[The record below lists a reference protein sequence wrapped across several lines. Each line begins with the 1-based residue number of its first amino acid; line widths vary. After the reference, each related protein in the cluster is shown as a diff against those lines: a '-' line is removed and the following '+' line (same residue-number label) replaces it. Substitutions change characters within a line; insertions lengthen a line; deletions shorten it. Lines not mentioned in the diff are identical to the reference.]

1 VNLAHLLADAASG
14 DGERIALLHDG
25 VRIDYAEL
33 EASAARFA
41 GLLRS
46 AGIGPG
52 DRVALLLPN
61 EPDYVAAYYGALKL
75 GAIVVPLNPMLK
87 RGEIETRV
95 DDSAASVLVVA
106 SGREEELAGLSATLV
121 DPARALDADGVTG
134 IADRDPGDTAVIL
147 YTSGTSG
154 RAKGAELTH
163 RGLQGKAR
171 FLAGPLLEV
180 TPDDVFLGSAPLT
193 HVLGQSGVMNAAIAA
208 RASVALMTRFDTAK
222 ALELMQN
229 EGANVIL
236 GVPTMCIAL
245 LREAESLP
253 VVPQIRVA
261 HIGGAALAPETLH
274 AFGDRFGCE
283 VIEGYGMTEIAG
295 TVTAFRFGDAIKPAS
310 VGRRADD
317 VELRIVSAEGAEV
330 ATGEV
335 GEVLI
340 RGEALMSRYWRNP
353 EATRE
358 AVDADGWFATE
369 DLGYLD
375 SDGCLFLVDRKKDVI
390 LRGGYTVYPREVEDV
405 LHEHP
410 AVHEVA
416 VVGVPDETLG
426 EEVVALVVAKPG
438 AEADPEAIKE
448 FVRERVAGYKYPRLV
463 FVVDALPKGPSG
475 KILKRAID
483 REPLREELTT
493 RSLRK

>member
-14 DGERIALLHDG
+14 DGERTALLHTAT
-25 VRIDYAEL
+25 RIDYAEL
-33 EASAARFA
+33 EASARRFA
-41 GLLRS
+41 GLLR
-46 AGIGPG
+46 ATGIGPG
-52 DRVALLLPN
+52 DRVGLLLPN

-75 GAIVVPLNPMLK
+75 GAILVPLNPMLK
-87 RGEIETRV
+87 RGEIETRL
-95 DDSAASVLVVA
+95 DDSEAAVLIA
-106 SGREEELAGLSATLV
+106 APGREEELAGLAAKLV
-121 DPARALDADGVTG
+121 DPAEAPSANPVAKTG
-134 IADRDPGDTAVIL
+134 EREPGDTAVIL

-154 RAKGAELTH
+154 GAKGAELTH
-163 RGLQGKAR
+163 RGLLANAR
-171 FLAGPLLEV
+171 FLAGPLLQL
-180 TPDDVFLGSAPLT
+180 TPDDVLLGTAPLT
-193 HVLGQSGVMNAAIAA
+193 HVLGQSGVMNSAIAA
-208 RASVALMTRFDTAK
+208 RATVALMSRFDATK
-222 ALELMQN
+222 ALELMQT

-245 LREAESLP
+245 LREAESLAAAP
-253 VVPQIRVA
+253 LLRVA

-274 AFGDRFGCE
+274 AFEERFGCE

-295 TVTAFRFGDAIKPAS
+295 VVTAFRVGDEVKAAT
-310 VGRRADD
+310 VGRPADG
-317 VELRIVSAEGAEV
+317 VELRIDA
-330 ATGEV
+330 ATGQV

-340 RGEALMSRYWRNP
+340 RSDSLLSGYWRNP

-358 AVDADGWFATE
+358 AFDADGWFATE

-375 SDGCLFLVDRKKDVI
+375 ADGCLFLVDRKKDVI

-416 VVGVPDETLG
+416 VVGVPDETFG
-426 EEVVALVVAKPG
+426 EEIVALVVLKG
-438 AEADPEAIKE
+438 EADLDEIRE

-463 FVVDALPKGPSG
+463 VAVDALPKGPSG

-483 REPLREELTT
+483 RDPLRAELVT

>member
-14 DGERIALLHDG
+14 DGERPALLHDG
-25 VRIDYAEL
+25 ARIDYAEL
-33 EASAARFA
+33 EASARRFA
-41 GLLRS
+41 GLLRA

-52 DRVALLLPN
+52 DRAALLLPN

-75 GAIVVPLNPMLK
+75 GAILVPLNPMLK

-95 DDSAASVLVVA
+95 GDSGAAVLIA
-106 SGREEELAGLSATLV
+106 APGREDELAGLAAKRV
-121 DPARALDADGVTG
+121 DPAEAASAEPVAE
-134 IADRDPGDTAVIL
+134 IVDREPGDTAVIL

-154 RAKGAELTH
+154 GAKGAQLTH
-163 RGLQGKAR
+163 RGLLANAR
-171 FLAGPLLEV
+171 FLAGPLLQL
-180 TPDDVFLGSAPLT
+180 TSDDVVLGSPPLT
-193 HVLGQSGVMNAAIAA
+193 HVLGQSGVMNSAIAA
-208 RASVALMTRFDTAK
+208 RVAVALMSRFDAAT
-222 ALELMQN
+222 ALELMRA

-253 VVPQIRVA
+253 AAPQLRVA

-274 AFGDRFGCE
+274 AFQERFGCE

-295 TVTAFRFGDAIKPAS
+295 VVTAFRVGDEVKAAS
-310 VGRRADD
+310 VGRPADG
-317 VELRIVSAEGAEV
+317 VELRIAA
-330 ATGEV
+330 APGEV

-340 RGEALMSRYWRNP
+340 RSDSLLSGYWRNP
-353 EATRE
+353 EATRD
-358 AVDADGWFATE
+358 VFDANGWFATE

-375 SDGCLFLVDRKKDVI
+375 ADGCLYLVDRKKDVI

-416 VVGVPDETLG
+416 VVGVPDDTFG
-426 EEVVALVVAKPG
+426 EEIVALVVLKG
-438 AEADPEAIKE
+438 EGDPEAIRE

-463 FVVDALPKGPSG
+463 VAVDSLPKGPSG

-483 REPLREELTT
+483 REPFRKELAT
-493 RSLRK
+493 RSLPK

>member
-14 DGERIALLHDG
+14 DGERPALLHDG

-46 AGIGPG
+46 YGIGPG
-52 DRVALLLPN
+52 DRVALLLAN
-61 EPDYVAAYYGALKL
+61 EPAYVAAYYGVLKL

-87 RGEIETRV
+87 RGEIENRL
-95 DDSAASVLVVA
+95 DHSGSAVLVA
-106 SGREEELAGLSATLV
+106 APGREEELAGLAATLV
-121 DPARALDADGVTG
+121 DPAEAASAEPVAE
-134 IADRDPGDTAVIL
+134 IVERDPGDTAVIL

-154 RAKGAELTH
+154 GAKGAELTH
-163 RGLQGKAR
+163 RGLLANAE
-171 FLAGPLLEV
+171 FLAGPLLRLTTDAV
-180 TPDDVFLGSAPLT
+180 LLGSAPLT
-193 HVLGQSGVMNAAIAA
+193 HVLGQSGVMNSAIAA
-208 RASVALMTRFDTAK
+208 RATVALMPRFDAAK
-222 ALELMQN
+222 ALELMRSD
-229 EGANVIL
+229 GANVIL

-245 LREAESLP
+245 LREAESLSTA
-253 VVPQIRVA
+253 PQLRVA
-261 HIGGAALAPETLH
+261 HIGGAPLAPETLH
-274 AFGDRFGCE
+274 AFRDRFGCE

-295 TVTAFRFGDAIKPAS
+295 VVAAFRVGDEVKAAS
-310 VGRRADD
+310 VGRPADG
-317 VELRIVSAEGAEV
+317 VELRIDAAP
-330 ATGEV
+330 GEV

-340 RGEALMSRYWRNP
+340 RSDSLLSGYWRNP

-358 AVDADGWFATE
+358 AFDDDRWFATE

-416 VVGVPDETLG
+416 VVGVPDETFG
-426 EEVVALVVAKPG
+426 EEIVALVVLKG
-438 AEADPEAIKE
+438 DGDPDAIKE

-463 FVVDALPKGPSG
+463 VAVDALPKGPSG

-483 REPLREELTT
+483 REPLREELAT
-493 RSLRK
+493 RSLPK

>member
-1 VNLAHLLADAASG
+1 MNLAHLLADAASG
-14 DGERIALLHDG
+14 DGEQVALLHDG
-25 VRIDYAEL
+25 ARIDYAAL

-46 AGIGPG
+46 YGIVPG

-61 EPDYVAAYYGALKL
+61 EPDYVGAYYGALKL

-87 RGEIETRV
+87 RGEIETRL
-95 DDSAASVLVVA
+95 DDAGAAVLLLA
-106 SGREEELAGLSATLV
+106 PGREQELAGLAAKLV
-121 DPARALDADGVTG
+121 DPAEALGADAVGEIVEREPDE
-134 IADRDPGDTAVIL
+134 TAVIL

-154 RAKGAELTH
+154 QAKGAELTH
-163 RGLQGKAR
+163 HGLVGKAQ
-171 FLAGPLLEV
+171 FLAGPLLQI
-180 TPDDVFLGSAPLT
+180 TPGDVFLGSAPLS

-208 RASVALMTRFDTAK
+208 HAPIALMARFDAAK
-222 ALELMQN
+222 ALELMRD

-245 LREAESLP
+245 LREAESLQA
-253 VVPQIRVA
+253 VPPLRVA
-261 HIGGAALAPETLH
+261 HIGGAALAPETLT
-274 AFGDRFGCE
+274 AFRDRFGCE

-310 VGRRADD
+310 VGGPADD
-317 VELRIVSAEGAEV
+317 VELRVVSTAGAVV

-340 RGEALMSRYWRNP
+340 RGDALMSRYWRNP

-358 AVDADGWFATE
+358 AIDADGWFATE

-426 EEVVALVVAKPG
+426 EEVVALVVPKPD
-438 AEADPEAIKE
+438 ADCDPEAIKE

-463 FVVDALPKGPSG
+463 LVVRALPKGPSG

-483 REPLREELTT
+483 RDPLREELAT
-493 RSLRK
+493 RSPRK